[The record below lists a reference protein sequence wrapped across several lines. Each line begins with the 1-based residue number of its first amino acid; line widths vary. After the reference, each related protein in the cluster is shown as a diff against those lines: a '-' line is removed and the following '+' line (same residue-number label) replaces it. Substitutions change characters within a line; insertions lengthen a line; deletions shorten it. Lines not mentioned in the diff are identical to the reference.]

1 MRELKEIET
10 TVANTVLQ
18 NAEKQIAETT
28 RIYKNY
34 LIKTSEE
41 MKEINRDMET
51 ANERRNE
58 TLKGFFLGKFG
69 IIFNI
74 VLILVFFSLGFFL
87 DQSLIAKKALEG
99 QEQKIIKNYLNELIT
114 TTPGIITLKELELK
128 WASNEKNVSWADREK
143 TLQNYKENV
152 EWAKENFKK

>member
-1 MRELKEIET
+1 M
-10 TVANTVLQ
+10 
-18 NAEKQIAETT
+18 
-28 RIYKNY
+28 
-34 LIKTSEE
+34 
-41 MKEINRDMET
+41 
-51 ANERRNE
+51 
-58 TLKGFFLGKFG
+58 
-69 IIFNI
+69 
-74 VLILVFFSLGFFL
+74 
-87 DQSLIAKKALEG
+87 IAKKALEG